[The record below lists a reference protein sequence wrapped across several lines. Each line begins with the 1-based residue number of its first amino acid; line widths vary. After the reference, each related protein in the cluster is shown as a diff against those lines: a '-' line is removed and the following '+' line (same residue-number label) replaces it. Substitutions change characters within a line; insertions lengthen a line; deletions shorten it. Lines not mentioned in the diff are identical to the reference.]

1 MSDSPLMSKM
11 DALLKKHRGG
21 ADTPVEAAMQAA
33 IPQDPA
39 PNPVETAAT
48 THETAPQTAL
58 DAPPPNAWLP
68 VLTHVLERGTPP
80 PATIVT
86 KPLETIA
93 EPDMPAPSP
102 AVADEP
108 VQPPAESMTITPSGA
123 AVPAAVLETAISDTM
138 AEQLMSEL
146 APRLSEVMEKQVAA
160 ELRKNLD
167 QTVASLLSQ
176 LDVNVREIVR
186 DAVSEKLKQPRTPPN

>member
-1 MSDSPLMSKM
+1 MSDSPLLSKM

-21 ADTPVEAAMQAA
+21 DTSPEALSDRTD
-33 IPQDPA
+33 PQ
-39 PNPVETAAT
+39 E
-48 THETAPQTAL
+48 HS
-58 DAPPPNAWLP
+58 PPPNAWLP
-68 VLTHVLERGTPP
+68 VLTQVIERGIPP
-80 PATIVT
+80 DVPATSITPVVV
-86 KPLETIA
+86 PSA
-93 EPDMPAPSP
+93 PAPAP
-102 AVADEP
+102 AA
-108 VQPPAESMTITPSGA
+108 ATPSEPE
-123 AVPAAVLETAISDTM
+123 VHNTVVSDTL

-186 DAVSEKLKQPRTPPN
+186 DAVAEKLKQPRDPAG

>member
-21 ADTPVEAAMQAA
+21 SETGPATRA
-33 IPQDPA
+33 DPA
-39 PNPVETAAT
+39 AASG
-48 THETAPQTAL
+48 QT
-58 DAPPPNAWLP
+58 DSSMPPAGAWLP
-68 VLTHVLERGTPP
+68 VLTDVIERGTPP
-80 PATIVT
+80 VRASAAPVAAAAAPA
-86 KPLETIA
+86 A
-93 EPDMPAPSP
+93 EPVPASTAAPAP
-102 AVADEP
+102 VTD
-108 VQPPAESMTITPSGA
+108 
-123 AVPAAVLETAISDTM
+123 PAAALVNDTL

-167 QTVASLLSQ
+167 QTVATLLSQ

-186 DAVSEKLKQPRTPPN
+186 DAVAEKLKQPRDPST

>member
-1 MSDSPLMSKM
+1 MSDSPLLSKM

-21 ADTPVEAAMQAA
+21 SESA
-33 IPQDPA
+33 
-39 PNPVETAAT
+39 
-48 THETAPQTAL
+48 H
-58 DAPPPNAWLP
+58 DAPPEQAAAGSEPAAPSDAWLP
-68 VLTHVLERGTPP
+68 VLTQVIERGTPP
-80 PATIVT
+80 AVPVHAAAPNVAPPTPATEPEVPT
-86 KPLETIA
+86 A
-93 EPDMPAPSP
+93 EAP
-102 AVADEP
+102 
-108 VQPPAESMTITPSGA
+108 
-123 AVPAAVLETAISDTM
+123 PAAVNDTL

-186 DAVSEKLKQPRTPPN
+186 DAVAEKLKKPRDPST

>member
-1 MSDSPLMSKM
+1 MSESPLLSKM

-21 ADTPVEAAMQAA
+21 SEADVGTSSGH
-33 IPQDPA
+33 A
-39 PNPVETAAT
+39 PSPEPT
-48 THETAPQTAL
+48 
-58 DAPPPNAWLP
+58 PPPGAWLP
-68 VLTHVLERGTPP
+68 VLTDVIERGTSPVVSAPAAPP
-80 PATIVT
+80 PAVAS
-86 KPLETIA
+86 PLA
-93 EPDMPAPSP
+93 SP
-102 AVADEP
+102 
-108 VQPPAESMTITPSGA
+108 PPPE
-123 AVPAAVLETAISDTM
+123 VPAAVVTPSSAVSDTL

-186 DAVSEKLKQPRTPPN
+186 EAVAEKLRQPRDPST

>member
-1 MSDSPLMSKM
+1 MSDSPLLSKM

-21 ADTPVEAAMQAA
+21 SEADVGPSSGHATPPE
-33 IPQDPA
+33 
-39 PNPVETAAT
+39 
-48 THETAPQTAL
+48 H
-58 DAPPPNAWLP
+58 APPPGAWLP
-68 VLTHVLERGTPP
+68 VLTDVIERGTPP
-80 PATIVT
+80 LVSAPAATAPPPAAQSA
-86 KPLETIA
+86 KPE
-93 EPDMPAPSP
+93 AP
-102 AVADEP
+102 VADVPPPP
-108 VQPPAESMTITPSGA
+108 V
-123 AVPAAVLETAISDTM
+123 SDTL

-186 DAVSEKLKQPRTPPN
+186 EAVDEKLRQPREPST

>member
-21 ADTPVEAAMQAA
+21 VTGDSVASPEHAPMQAPEQA
-33 IPQDPA
+33 
-39 PNPVETAAT
+39 
-48 THETAPQTAL
+48 
-58 DAPPPNAWLP
+58 APPEVWMP
-68 VLTHVLERGTPP
+68 VLTDVIERGTPP
-80 PATIVT
+80 V
-86 KPLETIA
+86 
-93 EPDMPAPSP
+93 
-102 AVADEP
+102 VA
-108 VQPPAESMTITPSGA
+108 A
-123 AVPAAVLETAISDTM
+123 PAAMLATPASLPPEPEAPAADAPPSSVVSDTL

-167 QTVASLLSQ
+167 QTVANLLGQ

-186 DAVSEKLKQPRTPPN
+186 EAVAEKLKQPRDPST